1 MVLKFKPLMSQK
13 AVQLE
18 FTAATYQDVEQ
29 WVSLQQ
35 ELVQQMLLCLGM
47 DAQYIS

>member
-18 FTAATYQDVEQ
+18 FTAATYEDVAQ

-35 ELVQQMLLCLGM
+35 VLVQQMLLCLGM